1 MNIPDKQRRQILF
14 GDNQNMPP
22 KPKLGVSKEIA
33 QKILK
38 IRDAFTHSNYEEAYH
53 VLYSIASPEFDKYK
67 PWEELEKIA
76 AENLGERYIDI
87 ADCLTHIAWQN
98 ERIANLET
106 SLQNVAILANT
117 VKVESFPLLLDKI
130 ISVARK
136 NLNPSSKPIES
147 ESNCIGLE
155 KLLDSLI
162 HQSNGCDR
170 GSERYILSGII
181 DYTKELIEEEKQKQS
196 ASLKIK
202 P

>member
-117 VKVESFPLLLDKI
+117 VKVESFSLLLDKI
-130 ISVARK
+130 RSVARK
-136 NLNPSSKPIES
+136 NLNPSNKPTTESDAMKALKELVELKDMKVQAEMIPEYVKREALAWAAARKLIES
-147 ESNCIGLE
+147 
-155 KLLDSLI
+155 
-162 HQSNGCDR
+162 
-170 GSERYILSGII
+170 
-181 DYTKELIEEEKQKQS
+181 KEN
-196 ASLKIK
+196 
-202 P
+202 

>member
-22 KPKLGVSKEIA
+22 KPKLGVSKEVA

-130 ISVARK
+130 RSVARK
-136 NLNPSSKPIES
+136 NLNPSNKPTTES
-147 ESNCIGLE
+147 DAVTFREWSDKNF
-155 KLLDSLI
+155 DY
-162 HQSNGCDR
+162 CDGDLYHKWDQDGDR
-170 GSERYILSGII
+170 PLTAEQVYQQFKKSI
-181 DYTKELIEEEKQKQS
+181 D
-196 ASLKIK
+196 K